1 MEKYKIISIL
11 INKLI
16 KKRINQPKI
25 IKVNIQLKHRKE
37 VEENLQKNIA
47 KQKEELE
54 QAKKTYE
61 VCEEESDT
69 LKDKIGK
76 EKTDNE
82 LLKNRNKL
90 LQEENAAITSKFDF
104 IMKMRS

>member
-1 MEKYKIISIL
+1 ML
-11 INKLI
+11 
-16 KKRINQPKI
+16 
-25 IKVNIQLKHRKE
+25 
-37 VEENLQKNIA
+37 KNIA

-61 VCEEESDT
+61 VCDEEKDT

-82 LLKNRNKL
+82 LLRNRNKL
-90 LQEENAAITSKFDF
+90 LNEENSAIISKYDF
-104 IMKMRS
+104 ITKNLNMTLLLRIMTLLLI